1 MKCRN
6 CGAEI
11 YDGAKFCTE
20 CGHALQ
26 RERTI
31 LDPLPELDGYRRVRN
46 KILMFDDHSKPLN
59 IYCFVMIALFA
70 VIGLASLILRIPFVS
85 VFAAFLIVVLLL
97 MLWANNRKTKRVR
110 FAVGRP
116 LVVIL
121 PLLMIQLIFVTVFI
135 YRTQTSFD
143 DPFFNS
149 DSSVAESA
157 ADDNRETLPV
167 DSLVQE
173 SEPDDAYMAGTY
185 SRSYEEELDGEI
197 TEITETIVLNADH
210 TCEVTLQDSISG
222 HWNGNYLWLD
232 DGQEFEFK
240 VEGDSLFCNMNGES
254 VEFKK

>member
-46 KILMFDDHSKPLN
+46 KILTFDEHSKPLN

-85 VFAAFLIVVLLL
+85 VFAAILIGILLL

-121 PLLMIQLIFVTVFI
+121 PLLMIQLIFVTVFM
-135 YRTQTSFD
+135 YKTRDPFD
-143 DPFFNS
+143 DPFFNN
-149 DSSVAESA
+149 SSVVESTVDNNSA
-157 ADDNRETLPV
+157 ALPI
-167 DSLVQE
+167 DSLVQD
-173 SEPDDAYMAGTY
+173 SETDDTYMAGTY

-197 TEITETIVLNADH
+197 TEVTETFVLNADH
-210 TCEVTLQDSISG
+210 TCEVTVQDTISG

-232 DGQEFEFK
+232 DGQEFEIT
-240 VEGDSLFCNMNGES
+240 VEGKSLFCNMNGES
-254 VEFKK
+254 VEFMK